1 MDEINKT
8 EEKKINY
15 LVALIGET
23 GVGKTHFFK
32 IIKNEKYFSKSFCN
46 IEVEIYNADHYKLI
60 DTIGLEKFFN
70 VSEQIITF
78 SKCNFFILMYDNSNE
93 YSFETETLKYW
104 INTVKNIR
112 EENVCLNTK
121 VICHVFIL
129 GNNTSGNAFNP
140 IKEKMDDLNA
150 CVENANISIHDAGLV
165 NMNGET
171 MEENKENVEEKFKE
185 INDIFKEN
193 LNEDT
198 ILENEKNFKEA
209 FKKRSKKVNSK
220 EDGKYNYYNCSIF

>member
-1 MDEINKT
+1 
-8 EEKKINY
+8 
-15 LVALIGET
+15 
-23 GVGKTHFFK
+23 
-32 IIKNEKYFSKSFCN
+32 
-46 IEVEIYNADHYKLI
+46 
-60 DTIGLEKFFN
+60 
-70 VSEQIITF
+70 
-78 SKCNFFILMYDNSNE
+78 MYDNSKEKTFN
-93 YSFETETLKYW
+93 TETLKSW
-104 INTVKNIR
+104 INRIKNIR

-171 MEENKENVEEKFKE
+171 TEENKENVEEKFKE

-198 ILENEKNFKEA
+198 IIENEKNYKEA
-209 FKKRSKKVNSK
+209 FEKRSKKVNLK
-220 EDGKYNYYNCSIF
+220 EKFKKKGKYSEKDGKSYYNCSIF